1 MEEYYIFKTKAM
13 LNKKLSIIIPVY
25 NVEKYLRRCVDSVLN
40 QTYENLEVILVD
52 DGSPDGCPQICDE
65 YAQKDS
71 RIKVIHKKNGGLSS
85 ARNAALDSGLTGD
98 FVTFVDSDD
107 WIAKDYYKHGI
118 ELIEQTGADILQVDY
133 SMANDEKI
141 FKKDPTIEKVDII
154 EGKEILQY
162 YLTTT
167 TTTGSYSVCRC
178 LFSLNLIG
186 DIRFRE
192 GKINEDIDW
201 KYKVLR
207 KANKFAVTN
216 SVMYFYYQSG
226 DSISSGGLK
235 KRDFQLREAAELL
248 SDLTSDETYGT
259 IAFLGRV
266 KKARTAFSL
275 LSKIAYFGIADPT
288 INKEEVVRKLT
299 SEHRGNVKTLLRAP
313 LPLSRK
319 VLVVLFAVSY
329 PLTEK
334 LIHLA
339 KRI

>member
-1 MEEYYIFKTKAM
+1 MS
-13 LNKKLSIIIPVY
+13 KKISVIIPVY
-25 NVEKYLRRCVDSVLN
+25 NVEKYLRRCVDSVLT

-65 YAQKDS
+65 YANKDS
-71 RIKVIHKKNGGLSS
+71 RIRVIHKKNGGLSS
-85 ARNAALDSGLTGD
+85 ARNAALDRGLTGD
-98 FVTFVDSDD
+98 YVTFVDSDD

-118 ELIEQTGADILQVDY
+118 ELIEKTGADVLQVDY
-133 SMANDEKI
+133 AIASDEKVS
-141 FKKDPTIEKVDII
+141 KEDPSVEKVEVL
-154 EGKEILQY
+154 EGKDILQY

-167 TTTGSYSVCRC
+167 TTTGSYSVWRC

-186 DIRFRE
+186 NIRFRD

-201 KYKVLR
+201 KYKVLKR
-207 KANKFAVTN
+207 TKKFAVTN
-216 SVMYFYYQSG
+216 RVMCFYYQSG

-235 KRDFQLREAAELL
+235 KRDFQLREAAEILC
-248 SDLTSDETYGT
+248 DLTADETYGT

-275 LSKIAYFGIADPT
+275 LSKIAYYGVADQT
-288 INKEEVVRKLT
+288 IDKKETVKKLT
-299 SEHRGNVKTLLRAP
+299 KEHRKNVKMLLKAP

-319 VLVVLFAVSY
+319 ALAVMFAVNY

-334 LIHLA
+334 IIRLA